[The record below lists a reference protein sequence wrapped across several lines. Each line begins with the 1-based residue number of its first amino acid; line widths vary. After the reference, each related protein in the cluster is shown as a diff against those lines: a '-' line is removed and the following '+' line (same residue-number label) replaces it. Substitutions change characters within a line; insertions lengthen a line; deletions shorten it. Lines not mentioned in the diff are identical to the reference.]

1 LQLTNVF
8 TTRFK
13 KYMEEKTRA
22 RDRKEKGVTAHEARF
37 DGIASPLLVSY
48 HGIVVQL
55 PRDLA
60 LSLLRR
66 RKATLIANPRIV
78 AELVLTESDLEDAG
92 LDLWANEPMA
102 AA

>member
-1 LQLTNVF
+1 MGNVF
-8 TTRFK
+8 TTRVK

-22 RDRKEKGVTAHEARF
+22 RDSNKKEVTAHDARF
-37 DGIASPLLVSY
+37 DAPALPLLVSY

-66 RKATLIANPRIV
+66 RKASLIANPRVV

-92 LDLWANEPMA
+92 LDLWADAPMA
-102 AA
+102 AV